1 MRRFFISPD
10 QLKHAPPFID
20 GADAHHLRVVLRLQ
34 PGGTITV
41 LDGQGQEYQARILS
55 MDRERV
61 YLALEGAV
69 PNATESSVEIIMAQG
84 YLKDKKMDA
93 LIRPL
98 TELGVSRWIPFLA
111 ARSVPA
117 PDPKRLSA
125 RQERWRKLSLEAVK
139 QCGRGRAMH
148 IDPVVPFEE
157 ALKQAQQCDLRLIF
171 WEKCAVSRSGT
182 LARPGKPSKLFIL
195 IGPEGGFETDEVTRA
210 QQEGFLAV
218 GMGPRIL
225 RAQTAA
231 LTAAVIGQFVFGD
244 LGQNF
249 LDKKQV
255 VL

>member
-1 MRRFFISPD
+1 MRRFYIRPE
-10 QLKHAPPFID
+10 QLKHIPPFID

-34 PGGTITV
+34 PGAMIEV
-41 LDGQGQEYQARILS
+41 LDGQGQEYQARIIS
-55 MDRERV
+55 MERDRV
-61 YLALEGAV
+61 CLALENTVA
-69 PNATESSVEIIMAQG
+69 NATESSVEIIMAQG
-84 YLKDKKMDA
+84 YLKDKKMED

-139 QCGRGRAMH
+139 QCGRPRAML
-148 IDPVVPFEE
+148 IDPVVSFEDVLKE
-157 ALKQAQQCDLRLIF
+157 AQPSDLRLIF
-171 WEKCAVSRSGT
+171 WEQCASSRRGT
-182 LARPGKPSKLFIL
+182 LARPGNPSKLFIL
-195 IGPEGGFETDEVTRA
+195 IGPEGGFEAHEVTRA
-210 QQEGFLAV
+210 QQEGFLTV